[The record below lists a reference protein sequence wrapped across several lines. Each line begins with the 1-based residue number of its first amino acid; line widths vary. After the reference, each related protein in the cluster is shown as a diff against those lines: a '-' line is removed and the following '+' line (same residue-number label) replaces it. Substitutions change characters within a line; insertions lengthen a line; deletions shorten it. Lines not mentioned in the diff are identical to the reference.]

1 MKQAAFSAPPQCI
14 LNTSEHILVSKDN
27 KDIPQVCSY
36 VKLDLN
42 TEFSTKSVLMYI

>member
-1 MKQAAFSAPPQCI
+1 MLWPISCILEMKQAAFSVPPQCI

-36 VKLDLN
+36 VSSK
-42 TEFSTKSVLMYI
+42 T